1 MNNYNDLLWPAK
13 HVENKKTN
21 VYDVLAQHFRMA
33 PCTNIAI
40 MTSSSHSMQ
49 QLMPEYYVMN

>member
-40 MTSSSHSMQ
+40 MTSSSHSM
-49 QLMPEYYVMN
+49 